1 MAASTRNLTCI
12 RCPRGCALTV
22 ALEGNEVLSVEGN
35 ACRRGDIYARAE
47 VTNPVR
53 TVTSVV
59 PVTGSE
65 TAHMVSVK
73 TAGEVPK
80 DKVLDVVGSLADIV
94 VEAPVAIG
102 DVILANVCD
111 TGVDVVAT
119 RRA

>member
-1 MAASTRNLTCI
+1 MAASTQNLTCI

-22 ALEGNEVLSVEGN
+22 TIEDGTVTSVEGN

-59 PVTGSE
+59 PVEGSD

-80 DKVLDVVGSLADIV
+80 SKVLDVVCALSDIV
-94 VEAPVAIG
+94 VEAPIGIG
-102 DVILANVCD
+102 DVILADVCG
-111 TGVDVVAT
+111 TGIDVVAT

>member
-1 MAASTRNLTCI
+1 MAASTQNLTCI
-12 RCPRGCALTV
+12 RCPRGCSLTV
-22 ALEGNEVLSVEGN
+22 MPEDGQVISVTGN
-35 ACRRGDIYARAE
+35 ACKRGEVYARAE

-59 PVTGSE
+59 PVTDSA

-80 DKVLDVVGSLADIV
+80 AKVLDVARALADV
-94 VEAPVAIG
+94 SVKSPVAIG
-102 DVILANVCD
+102 DVVLTNVCD
-111 TGVDVVAT
+111 TGIDVVAT

>member
-1 MAASTRNLTCI
+1 MAASTQNLTCI

-22 ALEGNEVLSVEGN
+22 ELEDGQVTSVAGN
-35 ACRRGDIYARAE
+35 ACKRGEIYARAE

-59 PVTGSE
+59 PVEDSE

-80 DKVLDVVGSLADIV
+80 AKVLDVVAALSDV
-94 VEAPVAIG
+94 SVQAPVEIG
-102 DVILANVCD
+102 DVIYENVCG
-111 TGVDVVAT
+111 TGIDIVAT

>member
-1 MAASTRNLTCI
+1 MASSTQNLTCI

-22 ALEGNEVLSVEGN
+22 ELEDGEVKAVTGN
-35 ACRRGDIYARAE
+35 ACKRGEIYARAE

-59 PVTGSE
+59 PVEGSAI
-65 TAHMVSVK
+65 AHMVSVK

-80 DKVLDVVGSLADIV
+80 AKVLDVVGALAGITLA
-94 VEAPVAIG
+94 APVEIG
-102 DVILANVCD
+102 DVVVPDVCG
-111 TGVDVVAT
+111 TGIDVVAT

>member
-1 MAASTRNLTCI
+1 MAASTQNLTCI

-22 ALEGNEVLSVEGN
+22 TLEDGQVTAVEGN

-59 PVTGSE
+59 PVDGSDM
-65 TAHMVSVK
+65 AHMVSVK

-80 DKVLDVVGSLADIV
+80 AKVLDVIGALADV
-94 VEAPVAIG
+94 SVSAPVEIG
-102 DVILANVCD
+102 DVIVADVCG
-111 TGVDVVAT
+111 TGIDVVAT